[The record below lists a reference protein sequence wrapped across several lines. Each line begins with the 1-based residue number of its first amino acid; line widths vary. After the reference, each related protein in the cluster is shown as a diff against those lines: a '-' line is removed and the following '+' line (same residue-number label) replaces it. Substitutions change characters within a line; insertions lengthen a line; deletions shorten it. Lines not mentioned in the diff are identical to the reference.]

1 MFEAGMLYVALSR
14 CKSLDGL
21 RLTNFNADPTL
32 EMCAYDECVTKFER
46 TLIEASAARA
56 NHAKQ

>member
-1 MFEAGMLYVALSR
+1 MLYVALSR